1 MNRNKN
7 DNEDMLCTM
16 LLVLLESQQEIIC
29 LQITNENYLGI

>member
-7 DNEDMLCTM
+7 DKEDMLCKM

-29 LQITNENYLGI
+29 LQFTNENYLGI